1 MSIWNKILIGFIFLA
16 AIAFFYMG
24 ARTLKTHQH
33 WRDIARKQETALRA
47 EKEAETKLLGESAE
61 QHSGEDAEM
70 GIRQTRVELHK
81 LMVDRGRVWY
91 DCKPQAVDSD
101 TGAASVITVLPDPPQ
116 VKVKMVLFVFD
127 QAETQNGGRY
137 LGEFIVSAVAGESGG
152 QLQLQPS
159 RKMAQADRERLVRSQ
174 ARPEPNWALYEVM
187 PQDNHEIFEGL
198 TDAEKTALLPAS
210 TVEDY
215 LKDGQLTDPTNPESP
230 RFARKLRDYEVLFKV
245 YHAQQSEL
253 VDLWEAATRD
263 KRYIEV
269 ALEDANR
276 HKQFRQTEVDKLKV
290 ELAKIE
296 RERDAVAA
304 HLKALEGKMDVMRAT
319 IAKIIKANQEM
330 AGEIARIQ
338 LEATRRIDERT
349 RRMAQAEAGN

>member
-16 AIAFFYMG
+16 SVAFFYMG

-33 WRDIARKQETALRA
+33 WREIARKQEDDLRT
-47 EKEAETKLLGESAE
+47 EKQTEAKLLGESAE
-61 QHSGEDAEM
+61 QQLGEDAEL

-91 DCKPQAVDSD
+91 DCKPQRVDPD
-101 TGAASVITVLPDPPQ
+101 TGAASVMTELPNPPQ

-137 LGEFIVSAVAGESGG
+137 LGEFTVAAVAGEGDR
-152 QLQLQPS
+152 QLELQPS
-159 RKMAQADRERLVRSQ
+159 RKMTQQDRDRLVQSQ
-174 ARPEPNWALYEVM
+174 ARPEPSWALYEIM
-187 PQDNHEIFEGL
+187 PQDNHEIFEGF
-198 TDAEKTALLPAS
+198 TDAEKTAVLPAS
-210 TVEDY
+210 TVDEY
-215 LKDGQLTDPTNPESP
+215 LKDGQLTDPANPESP
-230 RFARKLRDYEVLFKV
+230 KLVRKLRDYEVLFRV
-245 YHAQQSEL
+245 YHKQRSEL

-263 KRYIEV
+263 KQYVEV

-276 HKQFRQTEVDKLKV
+276 HKQFRQTEVDQLKV

-296 RERDAVAA
+296 RERDAVAV
-304 HLKALEGKMDVMRAT
+304 HLKALEGRMGAMRAT
-319 IAKIIKANQEM
+319 IARIIKANQEM

-349 RRMAQAEAGN
+349 GRMAQAEGN